1 MGAAD
6 EPRCFPSPP
15 AHRGVPDSHAK
26 GTSPP
31 LLKCFPG
38 QALLLVSFII
48 IIFYLPSSTGLLRFK
63 GENSVSG
70 RSDSNQKGKVFFSHK
85 PFSLFYPSVCF
96 LIWGRVAR
104 KAEKREK
111 LIVNSTKDLFPPDS
125 DRIKFLTANSSHL
138 PLLFEKRFVE
148 GRGGGALCNQRDKEI
163 SCKFAPF
170 FAGDQRDRSR
180 ESWSSPAGNSR
191 CWSSDRSQPFP

>member
-1 MGAAD
+1 MGAD
-6 EPRCFPSPP
+6 EPRCSPSPP
-15 AHRGVPDSHAK
+15 AHRGVLDSHAK
-26 GTSPP
+26 RTSPP

-48 IIFYLPSSTGLLRFK
+48 SFYLPSSIDLLRFK

-70 RSDSNQKGKVFFSHK
+70 RSDSSQKGKVLFSHK
-85 PFSLFYPSVCF
+85 PFSLLFYPSVCF
-96 LIWGRVAR
+96 LIWGRAAG

-125 DRIKFLTANSSHL
+125 DRIKFSTANSSHL

-148 GRGGGALCNQRDKEI
+148 GGALCNQPDKEI